1 MTVQPKLL
9 NLSVHIDEHLDGDL
23 SLAKLAARMKLSP
36 FHFHRKFRDYFGE
49 SLHQHI
55 KRLRLE
61 RAAWELLQHA
71 KPVKSIALSSGY
83 RTVSAFS
90 HAFSLF
96 AGVPPTHYREMM
108 WSGPHAQARKAVQ
121 RKLSDEFLAKLKPV
135 RVATLKERQIVF
147 LRTSAAGRG
156 AQNEAREACD
166 HITEMTGPVAE
177 WTAAMID
184 IQGVTPSANFR
195 IDIGADAVRLP
206 PRVRAQFGVR
216 TLPAGRH
223 ALFDVT
229 CRYVDLLDIGLAI
242 ELLWLPGSGERPRA
256 APPFA
261 TFKGDVG
268 GEMEFRYCL
277 PLA

>member
-23 SLAKLAARMKLSP
+23 SLAKLSSRMKLSP

-61 RAAWELLQHA
+61 RAAWELLQHS
-71 KPVKSIALSSGY
+71 KPVKTIALSSGY

-108 WSGPHAQARKAVQ
+108 WAGPHAQARKAVQ
-121 RKLSDEFLAKLKPV
+121 RKLSEPFIARLKPV
-135 RVATLKERQIVF
+135 RTTTLKERQVVF
-147 LRTSAAGRG
+147 LRASAAGRG
-156 AQNEAREACD
+156 SLGEAREACD
-166 HITEMTGPVAE
+166 VISETIGPVGE
-177 WTAAMID
+177 WVGALID
-184 IQGVTPSANFR
+184 IPGVTSPANFR
-195 IDIGADAVRLP
+195 LDIGADATRLP

-216 TLPAGRH
+216 TLSGGRF
-223 ALFDVT
+223 AVFEFKS
-229 CRYVDLLDIGLAI
+229 RFADLLDVVQAI

-256 APPFA
+256 APPYV
-261 TFKGDVG
+261 TFKGEPG
-268 GEMEFRYCL
+268 NEMEFRYLL
-277 PLA
+277 PLV

>member
-36 FHFHRKFRDYFGE
+36 FHFHRKFRDYFGD

-108 WSGPHAQARKAVQ
+108 WAGPHAQARKAVQ
-121 RKLSDEFLAKLKPV
+121 RKLSEEFIARLKPV
-135 RVATLKERQIVF
+135 RVGTQKERQVIF
-147 LRTSAAGRG
+147 LRSNAAGRG
-156 AQNEAREACD
+156 AQAEAREVCEQ
-166 HITEMTGPVAE
+166 ISEMTGPVAE
-177 WTAAMID
+177 WCAALID
-184 IQGVTPSANFR
+184 IHGVTPAANFR
-195 IDIGADAVRLP
+195 IDIGTDAVRLP

-216 TLPAGRH
+216 TLPAGRF
-223 ALFDVT
+223 AMFDVT
-229 CRYVDLLDIGLAI
+229 CRYVDLLDVGQAI
-242 ELLWLPGSGERPRA
+242 DLLWLPGSGERPRA
-256 APPFA
+256 AAPYA
-261 TFKGDVG
+261 TFKGDIG
-268 GEMEFRYCL
+268 GEMEFRYYL
-277 PLA
+277 PLM

>member
-9 NLSVHIDEHLDGDL
+9 NLSVHIDEHLEGDL

-61 RAAWELLQHA
+61 RAAWELLQHD

-108 WSGPHAQARKAVQ
+108 WTGPHAQARKAVQ
-121 RKLSDEFLAKLKPV
+121 RKLSEDFLAKLKPA
-135 RVATLKERQIVF
+135 RVTTQKERQIIF
-147 LRTSAAGRG
+147 LRTIAAGRG
-156 AQNEAREACD
+156 VQAEAREVCE
-166 HITEMTGPVAE
+166 HIVEMTGPVTE
-177 WTAAMID
+177 WCGVMLD
-184 IQGVTPSANFR
+184 IPGVTPAANFR
-195 IDIGADAVRLP
+195 IDIGTDAVRLP

-216 TLPAGRH
+216 TLPAGRF
-223 ALFDVT
+223 AMFDFT
-229 CRYVDLLDIGLAI
+229 CRFADLLDVAQAI
-242 ELLWLPGSGERPRA
+242 DLLWLPASGEKPRA
-256 APPFA
+256 ATPYV
-261 TFKGDVG
+261 TFKGDIG

-277 PLA
+277 PLM

>member
-61 RAAWELLQHA
+61 RAAWELLQHS

-108 WSGPHAQARKAVQ
+108 WAGPHAQARKSVQ
-121 RKLSDEFLAKLKPV
+121 RKLSEDFLAKLKPV
-135 RVATLKERQIVF
+135 RTTTLKERQIIF
-147 LRTSAAGRG
+147 LRTTAAGRG
-156 AQNEAREACD
+156 AQNEAREASE
-166 HITEMTGPVAE
+166 HIREMTGPVAE
-177 WTAAMID
+177 WCAALID
-184 IQGVTPSANFR
+184 IHGVTAPADFR
-195 IDIGADAVRLP
+195 LDLGVDAARLP

-216 TLPAGRH
+216 TLPGGRF
-223 ALFDVT
+223 AMFDVT
-229 CRYVDLLDIGLAI
+229 CRFVDLLDVGQAI
-242 ELLWLPGSGERPRA
+242 DLLWLPSSGERPRA
-256 APPFA
+256 AAPYV
-261 TFKGDVG
+261 TFKGDIG
-268 GEMEFRYCL
+268 GEMEFRYYL
-277 PLA
+277 PLV